1 MVATETNFTSG
12 TEIVA
17 SPNAADAKR
26 RRVSGGMPTTFFSG
40 LSGPEDPIL
49 GLRDRYIADPHPS
62 KLSVAVGAYRTEEGK
77 PLVLECVREAEAA
90 LLAAG
95 DNKEYLPVD
104 GLRAAHEAAARLVL
118 GDAYSDRVYSA
129 QTLSGTGGLSLAARV
144 VGAKTPGATVYVP
157 APTWPIHYDVFR
169 AAGLEVASYRYY
181 DASTCALD
189 FGGLCADLE
198 ALPLGA
204 AVVLHACAHN
214 PTGADP
220 TPEQWRAVGAIVQR
234 RRLLPIFDVAYL
246 GMGNRHG
253 DIDDDACAALNSS
266 ARNSSARNSSAQFSD
281 ALAPSIPLRR
291 YAMRH
296 FASLGDVEML
306 IVLSFAKN
314 MGLYGER
321 VGALLAVCGDAPTA
335 AALGSHVRCLI
346 RAIYSSPP
354 AHGARLVAA
363 VLGDAARAAKWRAEL
378 ATMAGR
384 MHEMREALHAALVA
398 EECPPPDGIAHASWA
413 HVLTQKGM
421 FTCSGLTAA
430 HVDTLRDEHH
440 VYMTRDGRIS
450 MASLS
455 RPTCRQLAKAIKATL
470 VAAASAS
477 AAARDSSSP
486 AEASF
491 KSTASSSHD
500 ELGPMTPKEAPPP
513 KEATADATAG
523 RASVD
528 V

>member
-1 MVATETNFTSG
+1 MVATETKLTSN
-12 TEIVA
+12 TQIVA

-26 RRVSGGMPTTFFSG
+26 RRVSGEMPTTFFSG

-104 GLRAAHEAAARLVL
+104 GLLAAHEAAARLVL

-253 DIDDDACAALNSS
+253 DIDDDACAARDSARDSSARNSW
-266 ARNSSARNSSAQFSD
+266 ARNSSARFSD
-281 ALAPSIPLRR
+281 ALPPPIPP
-291 YAMRH
+291 A
-296 FASLGDVEML
+296 G
-306 IVLSFAKN
+306 
-314 MGLYGER
+314 
-321 VGALLAVCGDAPTA
+321 T
-335 AALGSHVRCLI
+335 RC
-346 RAIYSSPP
+346 ATSPP
-354 AHGARLVAA
+354 S
-363 VLGDAARAAKWRAEL
+363 
-378 ATMAGR
+378 ATSR
-384 MHEMREALHAALVA
+384 
-398 EECPPPDGIAHASWA
+398 
-413 HVLTQKGM
+413 
-421 FTCSGLTAA
+421 CS
-430 HVDTLRDEHH
+430 
-440 VYMTRDGRIS
+440 S
-450 MASLS
+450 SS
-455 RPTCRQLAKAIKATL
+455 RSPRTWGCT
-470 VAAASAS
+470 ASAS
-477 AAARDSSSP
+477 APSSPSAATRRPPPRSARTSGASSARSTRRRRRTARASSPPSPPRTDSSVMP
-486 AEASF
+486 
-491 KSTASSSHD
+491 TA
-500 ELGPMTPKEAPPP
+500 MRFAAAMPPS
-513 KEATADATAG
+513 ATAQTRTPSAPGVSPRGSKEIPSTVAVSG
-523 RASVD
+523 LCSSMCSRPGNG
-528 V
+528 

>member
-1 MVATETNFTSG
+1 
-12 TEIVA
+12 
-17 SPNAADAKR
+17 
-26 RRVSGGMPTTFFSG
+26 
-40 LSGPEDPIL
+40 
-49 GLRDRYIADPHPS
+49 
-62 KLSVAVGAYRTEEGK
+62 
-77 PLVLECVREAEAA
+77 
-90 LLAAG
+90 
-95 DNKEYLPVD
+95 
-104 GLRAAHEAAARLVL
+104 
-118 GDAYSDRVYSA
+118 
-129 QTLSGTGGLSLAARV
+129 
-144 VGAKTPGATVYVP
+144 
-157 APTWPIHYDVFR
+157 
-169 AAGLEVASYRYY
+169 
-181 DASTCALD
+181 
-189 FGGLCADLE
+189 
-198 ALPLGA
+198 
-204 AVVLHACAHN
+204 
-214 PTGADP
+214 
-220 TPEQWRAVGAIVQR
+220 
-234 RRLLPIFDVAYL
+234 
-246 GMGNRHG
+246 
-253 DIDDDACAALNSS
+253 
-266 ARNSSARNSSAQFSD
+266 
-281 ALAPSIPLRR
+281 
-291 YAMRH
+291 MRH

-378 ATMAGR
+378 AVMAGR

-430 HVDTLRDEHH
+430 QVDTLRDDHH

-455 RPTCRQLAKAIKATL
+455 RPTCLQLAKAIKATL
-470 VAAASAS
+470 VASAASAS
-477 AAARDSSSP
+477 AGSRDSSSP

-491 KSTASSSHD
+491 KSTASSSLD

-513 KEATADATAG
+513 KEASADATAG